1 MEIGPIQRLQ
11 QLTPLRRNT
20 KTEEPAPQDTLA
32 PALPVSPDLPAQKSS
47 PRMGPPQAAL
57 VAISLVGALG
67 SMASLFMG
75 AAPAAAEPVAQVQ
88 VQASHQ
94 ANPIADLTT
103 QVVVHARH
111 GEVLSQDR
119 MVKMDNYPGMHKAT
133 LQQGP
138 NAQPLLDGAPN
149 FRQVPGT
156 SVYGVAQPTVQG
168 LRSVLNELNAGPNG
182 SGPTVTWT
190 TLREEPTIYI
200 QGRSYTPRD
209 IQHPT
214 TNLADPGVSSA
225 TVEAREDTLKRE
237 ILEEARQ
244 HGGRFLVA
252 DENPDGSVVG
262 KWVEL
267 KPGDVQTPA
276 EVFQDL
282 QSQGYKVDYARIP
295 ISDEKA
301 PENQDFDALVARLRA
316 ANPESP
322 LVFNCH
328 AGRGRTTTG
337 MVIGQLF
344 RGIQNPAPG
353 GAPQGQTS
361 LERGNFKAVLGLIGQ
376 LQGGPESKAALDAVI
391 DQSGDVQNLRTAIA
405 KLKEKSETSPQRA
418 VADESLA
425 AGKDYLYRYYKLIA
439 FENYLKEM
447 SPQGFP
453 QDFSSWIRQ
462 HPELDISAD
471 KLELAFNYVTG
482 SGELGRSWRGEGA
495 FA

>member
-1 MEIGPIQRLQ
+1 MEIGPVQRLQ
-11 QLTPLRRNT
+11 QLTPLRRHS
-20 KTEEPAPQDTLA
+20 KPEESNPTDTLA
-32 PALPVSPDLPAQKSS
+32 PALPVSPDLPAQKTSS
-47 PRMGPPQAAL
+47 PVGPPQAAL
-57 VAISLVGALG
+57 VAISLIGALG

-75 AAPAAAEPVAQVQ
+75 ASPAHAEPVAQVQ
-88 VQASHQ
+88 IQANPQ

-111 GEVLSQDR
+111 GQVLSQDR
-119 MVKMDNYPGMHKAT
+119 MIKVDTYPGMHKAT

-138 NAQPLLDGAPN
+138 NAQPLLEGAPN
-149 FRQVPGT
+149 FRQVPG
-156 SVYGVAQPTVQG
+156 SNVYGVAQPTVQG
-168 LRSVLNELNAGPNG
+168 LRSVLNELNAGPSG
-182 SGPTVTWT
+182 TGPTVTWT

-209 IQHPT
+209 LRHPT
-214 TNLADPGVSSA
+214 TNLADPGVSA
-225 TVEAREDTLKRE
+225 AAVESREDTLKQE
-237 ILEEARQ
+237 ILQEAAQ

-252 DENPDGSVVG
+252 DENADGTVVG

-282 QSQGYKVDYARIP
+282 RAQGYKVDYARIP

-316 ANPESP
+316 ANPNSP

-337 MVIGQLF
+337 MVVGQLF
-344 RGIQNPAPG
+344 RGVQNPAPG
-353 GAPQGQTS
+353 GAPQGADRFEQ
-361 LERGNFKAVLGLIGQ
+361 GNFRAVLGLIGQ

-405 KLKEKSETSPQRA
+405 KLKVKSETSPQRA

-439 FENYLKEM
+439 FENYLREM
-447 SPQGFP
+447 APQGFP
-453 QDFSSWIRQ
+453 QDFSTWIRQ
-462 HPELDISAD
+462 HPELDISPES
-471 KLELAFNYVTG
+471 LELAFNYI
-482 SGELGRSWRGEGA
+482 SGPNAAALA
-495 FA
+495 

>member
-11 QLTPLRRNT
+11 QLTPLRRT
-20 KTEEPAPQDTLA
+20 AKTEETTPTDSLA
-32 PALPVSPDLPAQKSS
+32 PSLPVSPDLPAQKTSS
-47 PRMGPPQAAL
+47 RIGPPQAAL
-57 VAISLVGALG
+57 VAISLIGALG

-75 AAPAAAEPVAQVQ
+75 AAPAAAEPTAQVQ
-88 VQASHQ
+88 IQANPQS
-94 ANPIADLTT
+94 NPIADLTT

-119 MVKMDNYPGMHKAT
+119 MIKADSYPGMHKAT
-133 LQQGP
+133 LQQGA

-156 SVYGVAQPTVQG
+156 NVYGVAQPTVQG
-168 LRSVLNELNAGPNG
+168 LRSVLNELHAGPNG
-182 SGPTVTWT
+182 TGPTVTWT
-190 TLREEPTIYI
+190 TLREEPAIYI

-209 IQHPT
+209 IHHPT
-214 TNLADPGVSSA
+214 TNLADPGASTA
-225 TVEAREDTLKRE
+225 TVEGREETLKRE

-252 DENPDGSVVG
+252 EENPDGSVVG

-282 QSQGYKVDYARIP
+282 KAQGYKVDYARIP

-316 ANPESP
+316 TNPESP

-337 MVIGQLF
+337 MVVGQLF
-344 RGIQNPAPG
+344 RGVQAPAPS
-353 GAPQGQTS
+353 GAPQGTNRFEQ
-361 LERGNFKAVLGLIGQ
+361 GNFKAVLGLIGQ

-391 DQSGDVQNLRTAIA
+391 DQSGEVQNLRTAIA
-405 KLKEKSETSPQRA
+405 KLKDKSETAPQRA
-418 VADESLA
+418 VAEESLS

-462 HPELDISAD
+462 HPELDVSPD
-471 KLELAFNYVTG
+471 SLELAFNYVTG
-482 SGELGRSWRGEGA
+482 SGEVGRSWRGGEA